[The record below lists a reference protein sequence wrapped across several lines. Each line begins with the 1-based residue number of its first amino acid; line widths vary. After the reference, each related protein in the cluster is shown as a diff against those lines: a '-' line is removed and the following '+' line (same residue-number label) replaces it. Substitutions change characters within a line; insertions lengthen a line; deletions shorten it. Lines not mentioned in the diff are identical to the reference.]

1 MILKLYYNKNM
12 KSNTSNTNMNK
23 KQLGQFYTTN
33 YAYIL
38 QNMYIPDNISNI
50 IEPFAGAG
58 DLLKFID
65 KDKDKYKIE
74 CYDIEPKNDFIIKR
88 DTLLNPPNFNGAFV
102 ITNPPYLARNKSDD
116 KEIYDKYNTN
126 DLYKCFI
133 SLLIGSSC
141 SGGILILPLNFLSSI
156 RKADIKLREKFVKKY
171 DIILCNIFEEQ
182 VFNDTSYS
190 ICCLQF
196 SAKNDTSDSSIC
208 YIYPSNK
215 RISFVLNAGNNYTIG
230 GKIYNLPR
238 NTKYKIDRATR
249 LVKNEDDNLITN
261 ILVKCIDDSLYS
273 KIGLSIVD
281 DLTKE
286 KHIDRS
292 PNLTARSYAILVI
305 EPRITVEEQSALV
318 DKFNTYLNQY
328 RDQYNSLFLTNYRE
342 SNSIARKRISFGLV
356 YEICGYLLMDDEAA
370 KATEA
375 SSVPA
380 SLS

>member
-1 MILKLYYNKNM
+1 
-12 KSNTSNTNMNK
+12 MNK
-23 KQLGQFYTTN
+23 QLFGQFYTTN
-33 YAYIL
+33 YTYIL
-38 QNMYIPDNISNI
+38 QNMYIPNNISNI

-58 DLLKFID
+58 DLLKFIYKDEGD

-74 CYDIEPKNDFIIKR
+74 CYDIEPKKDFIIKR

-102 ITNPPYLARNKSDD
+102 ITNPPYLARNKSDN

-156 RKADIKLREKFVKKY
+156 RKADIKLREKFGKKY
-171 DIILCNIFEEQ
+171 DIIICNIFEEQ

-190 ICCLQF
+190 ICSLQF
-196 SAKNDTSDSSIC
+196 SAKNYTSSESSCCDC

-238 NTKYKIDRATR
+238 NTKYKIDRATK
-249 LVKNEDDNLITN
+249 LVKNDDENLITN

-305 EPRITVEEQSALV
+305 EPMITAEEQSVLV
-318 DKFNTYLNQY
+318 NKFNTYLNEY
-328 RDQYNSLFLTNYRE
+328 RVQYNSLFLTNYRE

-356 YEICGYLLMDDEAA
+356 YEICGYLLMDDEA
-370 KATEA
+370 TDA
-375 SSVPA
+375 SLVPA
-380 SLS
+380 SLT

>member
-1 MILKLYYNKNM
+1 M
-12 KSNTSNTNMNK
+12 KSNTSNTNSMSMSMNK

-58 DLLKFID
+58 DLLKFIY

-74 CYDIEPKNDFIIKR
+74 CYDIEPKKDFIIKR

-141 SGGILILPLNFLSSI
+141 SGGILVLPLNFLSSI

-196 SAKNDTSDSSIC
+196 SAKNDTSSCCDC

-230 GKIYNLPR
+230 GKIYNLLR

-249 LVKNEDDNLITN
+249 LVKNDDENLITN
-261 ILVKCIDDSLYS
+261 ILVKCLDDSLNS
-273 KIGLSIVD
+273 KIGLSMVD

-286 KHIDRS
+286 KYIDRS

-305 EPRITVEEQSALV
+305 EPRITEEEQSSLV
-318 DKFNTYLNQY
+318 DKFNTYLNEY
-328 RDQYNSLFLTNYRE
+328 RDKYNSLFLTNYRE

-356 YEICGYLLMDDEAA
+356 YEICGYLLMDA
-370 KATEA
+370 
-375 SSVPA
+375 
-380 SLS
+380 

>member
-1 MILKLYYNKNM
+1 M
-12 KSNTSNTNMNK
+12 KSNTSMSNTSMNK

-58 DLLKFID
+58 DLLKFIY

-74 CYDIEPKNDFIIKR
+74 CYDIEPKKDFIIKR
-88 DTLLNPPNFNGAFV
+88 DTLLNPPNFDGAFV

-141 SGGILILPLNFLSSI
+141 AGGILILPLNFLSSI

-196 SAKNDTSDSSIC
+196 SAKNYNSESSESSGSIC

-249 LVKNEDDNLITN
+249 LVKKEDENLITN
-261 ILVKCIDDSLYS
+261 ILVKCIDDSLNS
-273 KIGLSIVD
+273 KIGLSMVD

-292 PNLTARSYAILVI
+292 PNLTARSYAVLVI
-305 EPRITVEEQSALV
+305 EPRITAEEQSALV
-318 DKFNTYLNQY
+318 DKFNTYLNEY
-328 RDQYNSLFLTNYRE
+328 RDKYNSLFLTNYRE

-356 YEICGYLLMDDEAA
+356 YEICGYLLMDDEA
-370 KATEA
+370 TDA
-375 SSVPA
+375 SSVPS

>member
-1 MILKLYYNKNM
+1 M

-58 DLLKFID
+58 DLLKFIY

-74 CYDIEPKNDFIIKR
+74 CYDIEPKKDFIIKR

-126 DLYKCFI
+126 DLYKCFL

-156 RKADIKLREKFVKKY
+156 RKADIKLREKFGKKY

-196 SAKNDTSDSSIC
+196 SAKNDTSGGCDSSESGSDC

-249 LVKNEDDNLITN
+249 LIKNENENLITN

-286 KHIDRS
+286 NHIDRS

-305 EPRITVEEQSALV
+305 EPMITAEEQSVLV
-318 DKFNTYLNQY
+318 NKFNTYLNEY
-328 RDQYNSLFLTNYRE
+328 RDKYNSLFLTNYRE

-356 YEICGYLLMDDEAA
+356 YEICGYLLMDA
-370 KATEA
+370 
-375 SSVPA
+375 
-380 SLS
+380 

>member
-1 MILKLYYNKNM
+1 M
-12 KSNTSNTNMNK
+12 KSNTSNTSNTNMNK

-58 DLLKFID
+58 DLLNFIND
-65 KDKDKYKIE
+65 NDRDKYNIE
-74 CYDIEPKNDFIIKR
+74 CYDIEPKKDFIIKR

-141 SGGILILPLNFLSSI
+141 AGGILILPLNFLSSI

-196 SAKNDTSDSSIC
+196 SAKNYNSESGGDGCDGGCDC

-249 LVKNEDDNLITN
+249 LVKNEDENLITN

-292 PNLTARSYAILVI
+292 PNLTARSYAVLVI
-305 EPRITVEEQSALV
+305 EPRITAEEQSALV
-318 DKFNTYLNQY
+318 DKFNTYLNEY

-356 YEICGYLLMDDEAA
+356 YEICGYLLMDA
-370 KATEA
+370 
-375 SSVPA
+375 
-380 SLS
+380 

>member
-1 MILKLYYNKNM
+1 M
-12 KSNTSNTNMNK
+12 KSINTSMSMTSNTN
-23 KQLGQFYTTN
+23 KQLLGQFYTTN
-33 YAYIL
+33 YTYIL

-58 DLLKFID
+58 DLLNFIND
-65 KDKDKYKIE
+65 NDRDKYNIE
-74 CYDIEPKNDFIIKR
+74 CYDIEPKKDFIIKR
-88 DTLLNPPNFNGAFV
+88 DTLLNPPNFDNAFV
-102 ITNPPYLARNKSDD
+102 ITNPPYLARNKCDD

-196 SAKNDTSDSSIC
+196 SAKNFNSDGCDGGCDC

-238 NTKYKIDRATR
+238 NTKYKIDRATK
-249 LVKNEDDNLITN
+249 LVKNDDENLITN

-305 EPRITVEEQSALV
+305 EPMITAEEQSVLV
-318 DKFNTYLNQY
+318 NKFNTYLNQY

-356 YEICGYLLMDDEAA
+356 YEICGYLLMDDEA
-370 KATEA
+370 TDA